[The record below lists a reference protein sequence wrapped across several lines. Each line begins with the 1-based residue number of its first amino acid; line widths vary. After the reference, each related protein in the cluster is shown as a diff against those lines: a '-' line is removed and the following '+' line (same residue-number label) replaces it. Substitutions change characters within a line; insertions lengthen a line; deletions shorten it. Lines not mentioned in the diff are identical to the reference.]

1 LVVSM
6 TIFPSSGPAS
16 CNASGIMP
24 HGTETTTTSPNPAAC
39 AGVPAAT
46 VVPIDPV
53 SFSSASGWRLSD
65 SISSWLAASWRAI
78 PRPMR
83 PAPMIAIFTLIPPCP
98 SGAG

>member
-1 LVVSM
+1 M

-53 SFSSASGWRLSD
+53 SFSSASGWRLND
-65 SISSWLAASWRAI
+65 SISSWRIAVQREPGTVAAAFVCSRAWN
-78 PRPMR
+78 RCCSM
-83 PAPMIAIFTLIPPCP
+83 T
-98 SGAG
+98 